1 MTVPTFAAN
10 LTFLWSELPFPERFE
25 AAREAGFAQ
34 VEYMFPYEYPA
45 GEIRARLDAN
55 GLEQVLFNLPAG
67 DWAAGDRGIASDPGR
82 VEEFRS
88 GVERALVYAEALDVA
103 QLNCLAGLQLD
114 GVDRAVQ
121 WKTLVE
127 NVRHAARRLGAG
139 GRRLLVE
146 PVNTFDVP
154 GFLLPKTDDVLRLLD
169 EVAEPG
175 VRLQFDAY
183 HVQRMEGDPA
193 TKLRALFDR
202 VGHVQVADNPG
213 RHQPGTGEI
222 DFEALFRLLD
232 DAGYDRAVGL
242 EYVPDPDTEASLT
255 WLERYGFALT
265 GRH

>member
-1 MTVPTFAAN
+1 MPTFAAN
-10 LTFLWSELPFPERFE
+10 LSFLWSEVPVPERFE
-25 AAREAGFAQ
+25 AARDAGFAH

-45 GEIRARLDAN
+45 DEIRARLDAN

-67 DWAAGDRGIASDPGR
+67 DWAAGDRGIACDPDR

-114 GVDRAVQ
+114 GVDPAVQ
-121 WKTLVE
+121 WTTLVE

-169 EVAEPG
+169 EVAEPD

-183 HVQRMEGDPA
+183 HVQRMEGEPA
-193 TKLRALFDR
+193 NRLRALFDR

-232 DAGYDRAVGL
+232 DAGYEGAVGL
-242 EYVPDPDTEASLT
+242 EYVPDPDTEESLT

-265 GRH
+265 GRN